1 MFRLL
6 DDNTKEVQCASCL
19 EAEHRLY
26 KVPCGHSYCRE
37 CVRGMFVAALNDSTL
52 MPVKCCGRRVD
63 QRLRR
68 VVLNLEECD
77 RFEAALEES
86 EATNKMFWYVS
97 KHNISFHRSRYFTHH
112 TLFLDHSPR
121 PDCSTFHNLDKTAHS
136 GTGRFLCSNCN
147 LPLCAN
153 CRSTHANMTC
163 AAYQSL
169 PEQDRSMNDILFLNA
184 AKKARYAQ
192 CPWCSRFI
200 ERRDG
205 CDSMRCRCGFA
216 FGYAAQVYQGPK
228 DITTGLSV
236 VSKWKELWAH
246 LTGST
251 VTAPAPAVSAYVRE
265 ESPCAHKWA
274 RYNTTLSGALLCHL
288 CRRHKRCYQIEC
300 SECYMRACPSCAKDQ
315 VK

>member
-1 MFRLL
+1 MYVNKVKQNEVRRKPGNDVEVLSTLRRHFLLMLLLHSCSKLVMGQSAWSPLNVVSSIGNFMFRLL
-6 DDNTKEVQCASCL
+6 DDNTKEVQCASCF
-19 EAEHRLY
+19 EAEHRLF
-26 KVPCGHSYCRE
+26 KVPCGHAFCRE

-52 MPVKCCGRRVD
+52 KPVKCCGRRVD

-68 VVLNLEECD
+68 AVLNLEECD
-77 RFEAALEES
+77 RFETSLEES

-97 KHNISFHRSRYFTHH
+97 KHNISFHIRSYVTHN

-121 PDCSTFHNLDKTAHS
+121 PDCSTFHNLDKTAQS

-153 CRSTHANMTC
+153 CRSTHDNMTC

-200 ERRDG
+200 
-205 CDSMRCRCGFA
+205 
-216 FGYAAQVYQGPK
+216 
-228 DITTGLSV
+228 
-236 VSKWKELWAH
+236 
-246 LTGST
+246 
-251 VTAPAPAVSAYVRE
+251 
-265 ESPCAHKWA
+265 
-274 RYNTTLSGALLCHL
+274 
-288 CRRHKRCYQIEC
+288 
-300 SECYMRACPSCAKDQ
+300 
-315 VK
+315 